1 MCWQR
6 RLRGV
11 LATVMAVAPVLVV
24 RAADPFT
31 TAAPMF
37 KDRQWTPWKVAAGQ
51 STPQSVAGV
60 QKLVDPFPT
69 PIEANGTGVSVDFV
83 EFATIP
89 KAGASGTEWPRM
101 MLLVDEPGTKRMFV
115 NTMQGML
122 YSVSYDGKTVSPYVD
137 INDAKWGNPLET
149 RGSERGFQS
158 FAFHPQFTERGTAG
172 YGKFYTWADT
182 SNMTPAADANST
194 ATVAVSPEVIL
205 SADAPA
211 LSSDNLITFEEVSKF
226 YGEILGVNR
235 VNLQISP
242 GITSLVGPNGSGKT
256 TLMNLM
262 CGLLKPT
269 SGQIS
274 VLGLS
279 PHDPEPLFRKLGYC
293 SQFDSF
299 PNRATA
305 REFIEFYLLVQGYTR
320 QQTRDL
326 AQQALERVSLTEA
339 ADRKVSAFSKGMRQR
354 VRLAQSI
361 AHNPSV
367 LVLDEPL
374 NGLDPL
380 ARAEIIRLFRQ
391 LAEAGMYVIISSH
404 ILHEVDMMSDSVV
417 LLNNGYIVAEGEVHG
432 VRDEIHERPIQIL
445 IRCDRPQVLAARLFE
460 HEYTVEARIHDDR
473 QGLFV
478 KTRRPDDF
486 YLLLNKVI
494 TEQHLEVESVAP
506 VDDDLNAVYQYLIT
520 SDGAST

>member
-1 MCWQR
+1 
-6 RLRGV
+6 
-11 LATVMAVAPVLVV
+11 
-24 RAADPFT
+24 
-31 TAAPMF
+31 
-37 KDRQWTPWKVAAGQ
+37 
-51 STPQSVAGV
+51 
-60 QKLVDPFPT
+60 
-69 PIEANGTGVSVDFV
+69 
-83 EFATIP
+83 
-89 KAGASGTEWPRM
+89 
-101 MLLVDEPGTKRMFV
+101 
-115 NTMQGML
+115 
-122 YSVSYDGKTVSPYVD
+122 
-137 INDAKWGNPLET
+137 
-149 RGSERGFQS
+149 
-158 FAFHPQFTERGTAG
+158 
-172 YGKFYTWADT
+172 
-182 SNMTPAADANST
+182 MTPNIARPST
-194 ATVAVSPEVIL
+194 TTQPSPESISVTNEITKPL
-205 SADAPA
+205 DAA
-211 LSSDNLITFEEVSKF
+211 LSDKMIVFEDVSKF

-235 VNLQISP
+235 INLQIAP

-262 CGLLKPT
+262 TGLLQPT
-269 SGQIS
+269 GGHIS

-279 PHDPEPLFRKLGYC
+279 PGDPERLFRQIGYC

-460 HEYTVEARIHDDR
+460 NEFTVEARIHDDR